1 MSYKSYHSVN
11 PARRVAYLL
20 DMPRQPYKYC
30 GLALVVSFLHID
42 SLRAMSAQ
50 VTWGTWF
57 GLVIGILLFRVL
69 LGFDSTWD
77 GPDLELIMGDP
88 STLLWRLSVQV
99 MDRSIVGFG

>member
-1 MSYKSYHSVN
+1 MSYKSYYLVS
-11 PARRVAYLL
+11 PARRMAYLL
-20 DMPRQPYKYC
+20 DVPHQPYESC
-30 GLALVVSFLHID
+30 GLALVV

-57 GLVIGILLFRVL
+57 DSVTGILLFCVL

-88 STLLWRLSVQV
+88 NN
-99 MDRSIVGFG
+99 